1 MAEVDEIL
9 EALAEVGK
17 SLAKAPW
24 ELAKILAKK
33 ALGDDE

>member
-1 MAEVDEIL
+1 MSDHMEVLAD
-9 EALAEVGK
+9 LAEVGK

-33 ALGDDE
+33 GLGGD